1 VTASAV
7 IVAID
12 GPAGSGK
19 STLARRLAQTLGL
32 PYLNTGLMYRALT
45 LAALDRGVDPED
57 GSGLAALARG
67 IRFDL
72 DLGVRPPEL
81 TVDGSRAKD
90 QLWSAEVESSVS
102 RVARHPQV
110 RDVLRAEQR
119 RLSERGGVV
128 EGRDIGT
135 VVAPHADVK
144 LYLQAARAERIA
156 RRTSERS
163 APAEPVGDALSARDA
178 LDARTNPLRPAS
190 DAVAIDT
197 TDMTADQVYDEAL
210 ATIRARLAR
219 RGTSKIP
226 AGVEPTE
233 GSEDP

>member
-1 VTASAV
+1 MSGTAV

-19 STLARRLAQTLGL
+19 STLARRLAQTLDL

-45 LAALDRGVDPED
+45 LQALQRGIDPD
-57 GSGLAALARG
+57 DADGLAALARE
-67 IRFDL
+67 ITFDL
-72 DLGVRPPEL
+72 DWRVRPPEL
-81 TVDGSRAKD
+81 TIDGSRASE
-90 QLWSAEVESSVS
+90 QLQSADVESTVS
-102 RVARHPQV
+102 RVARHPHV
-110 RDVLRAEQR
+110 REVLRAEQR

-144 LYLQAARAERIA
+144 LYLQAAQSERIS
-156 RRTSERS
+156 RRINERS
-163 APAEPVGDALSARDA
+163 APAEPLGDALSARDA

-197 TDMTADQVYDEAL
+197 TGMTSDQVYEKAL
-210 ATIRARLAR
+210 ATTRARLAQRGR
-219 RGTSKIP
+219 R
-226 AGVEPTE
+226 
-233 GSEDP
+233 

>member
-1 VTASAV
+1 VSGTAV

-19 STLARRLAQTLGL
+19 STLARRLAQTLDL

-45 LAALDRGVDPED
+45 LQALQRGVDPDD
-57 GSGLAALARG
+57 GDGLAALARE
-67 IRFDL
+67 ITFDL
-72 DLGVRPPEL
+72 DWRVRPPEL
-81 TVDGSRAKD
+81 TIDGSRESEHL
-90 QLWSAEVESSVS
+90 QSADVESTVS
-102 RVARHPQV
+102 RVARHPHV
-110 RDVLRAEQR
+110 REVLRAEQR

-144 LYLQAARAERIA
+144 LYLQAAQSERIS
-156 RRTSERS
+156 RRVSERR

-178 LDARTNPLRPAS
+178 LDAGTNPLHPAG

-197 TDMTADQVYDEAL
+197 TGMTSDRVYEKAL
-210 ATIRARLAR
+210 ATIRARLAQRGR
-219 RGTSKIP
+219 R
-226 AGVEPTE
+226 
-233 GSEDP
+233 

>member
-1 VTASAV
+1 MSDTAV

-19 STLARRLAQTLGL
+19 STLARRLAQTLDL

-45 LAALDRGVDPED
+45 LQALQRGIDLD
-57 GSGLAALARG
+57 DADGLAALARE
-67 IRFDL
+67 ITFDL
-72 DLGVRPPEL
+72 DWRVRPPEL
-81 TVDGSRAKD
+81 TIDGSRASE
-90 QLWSAEVESSVS
+90 QLQSADVESTVS
-102 RVARHPQV
+102 RVARHPHV
-110 RDVLRAEQR
+110 REVLRAEQR

-144 LYLQAARAERIA
+144 LYLQAAQSERIS
-156 RRTSERS
+156 RRINERS
-163 APAEPVGDALSARDA
+163 APAEPLGDALSARDA

-197 TDMTADQVYDEAL
+197 TGMTSAQVYEKAL
-210 ATIRARLAR
+210 ATTRARLAQR
-219 RGTSKIP
+219 RRR
-226 AGVEPTE
+226 
-233 GSEDP
+233 

>member
-1 VTASAV
+1 MIGTAV

-19 STLARRLAQTLGL
+19 STLARRLAQTLDL

-45 LAALDRGVDPED
+45 LQALQRGIDPD
-57 GSGLAALARG
+57 DADGLAALARE
-67 IRFDL
+67 ITFDL
-72 DLGVRPPEL
+72 DWRVRPPEL
-81 TVDGSRAKD
+81 TIDGSRASE
-90 QLWSAEVESSVS
+90 QLQSADVESTVS
-102 RVARHPQV
+102 RVARHPHV
-110 RDVLRAEQR
+110 REVLRAEQR

-144 LYLQAARAERIA
+144 LYLQAAQSERIS
-156 RRTSERS
+156 RRINERS
-163 APAEPVGDALSARDA
+163 APAEPLGDALSARDA

-197 TDMTADQVYDEAL
+197 TGMSSDQVYEKAL
-210 ATIRARLAR
+210 ATTRARLAQRGR
-219 RGTSKIP
+219 R
-226 AGVEPTE
+226 
-233 GSEDP
+233 

>member
-1 VTASAV
+1 MSGTAV

-19 STLARRLAQTLGL
+19 STLARRLAQTLDL

-45 LAALDRGVDPED
+45 LQALQRGIDPD
-57 GSGLAALARG
+57 DADGLAALARE
-67 IRFDL
+67 ITFDL
-72 DLGVRPPEL
+72 DWRVRPPEL
-81 TVDGSRAKD
+81 TIDGSRASE
-90 QLWSAEVESSVS
+90 QLQSGDVESTVS
-102 RVARHPQV
+102 RVARHPHV
-110 RDVLRAEQR
+110 REVLRAEQR

-144 LYLQAARAERIA
+144 LYLQAAQSERIS
-156 RRTSERS
+156 RRINERS
-163 APAEPVGDALSARDA
+163 APAEPLGDALSARDA

-197 TDMTADQVYDEAL
+197 TGMTSDQVYEKAL
-210 ATIRARLAR
+210 ATTRARLAQRGR
-219 RGTSKIP
+219 R
-226 AGVEPTE
+226 
-233 GSEDP
+233 

>member
-1 VTASAV
+1 MSGTAV

-19 STLARRLAQTLGL
+19 STLARRLAQTLDL

-45 LAALDRGVDPED
+45 LQALQRGIDPD
-57 GSGLAALARG
+57 DADGLAALARE
-67 IRFDL
+67 ITFDL
-72 DLGVRPPEL
+72 DWRVRPPEL
-81 TVDGSRAKD
+81 TIDGSRASE
-90 QLWSAEVESSVS
+90 QLQSADVESTVS
-102 RVARHPQV
+102 RVARHPHV
-110 RDVLRAEQR
+110 REVLRAEQR

-144 LYLQAARAERIA
+144 LYLQAAQSERIS
-156 RRTSERS
+156 RRINERS
-163 APAEPVGDALSARDA
+163 APAEPLGDALSARDA

-197 TDMTADQVYDEAL
+197 TGMTSDQVYEKAL
-210 ATIRARLAR
+210 AKTRARLAQRGR
-219 RGTSKIP
+219 R
-226 AGVEPTE
+226 
-233 GSEDP
+233 